1 MDNTASMNG
10 PDRRRHILHLALP
23 IIGAMVSQ
31 SILNLVDTAM
41 VGQLGDA
48 ALAAVGLGGLVV
60 FAGQAVVIG
69 FSRAVQTIAAH
80 RKGQNRLHE
89 SAQVLNAALLIIL
102 LISPWLSAALIFA
115 APYFYPLLNPDPAVI
130 AVGVPYFEVRILATL
145 FVGMNYA
152 FRGYWNAID
161 QSRLYLT
168 TLLVIHTSNI
178 LLNYVLI
185 FGHFGAPA
193 MGVTGAGLASAI
205 AVALGTA
212 TYFLLAFR
220 HARGNGFLR
229 GLPPW
234 ADIRTLISQSIPN
247 SVNDFSFLAGFT
259 ALYWIIGQVGTAEL
273 AAASVIMNITLIAIL
288 PGQGFALAATSLVGQ
303 ALGAGNSQMARI
315 WVKDI
320 ALLCLI
326 VMLLIGVPMWA
337 LPQLVLLPFI
347 IDQQTLNI
355 AKLPLQIVGISVA
368 IEGLKM
374 VLMHALIGAGDAHR
388 VTRIALSTQWL
399 FALPLSYLVGPV
411 LGFTWFGSG
420 LLAIWLAQELY
431 RGLQLAAYY
440 RIWQLGQWAGQKL

>member
-1 MDNTASMNG
+1 MTRVE
-10 PDRRRHILHLALP
+10 RRRRIFQLALP

-41 VGQLGDA
+41 VGQLGNA

-102 LISPWLSAALIFA
+102 IVSPFLSGLLVAA
-115 APYFYPLLNPDPAVI
+115 APYFYPLLNPDPEVI
-130 AVGVPYFEVRILATL
+130 SAGVPYFEVRIMATV

-161 QSRLYLT
+161 RSRLYLI

-185 FGHFGAPA
+185 FGHFGAPV

-205 AVALGTA
+205 AVALGTV
-212 TYFLLAFR
+212 TYFMLAFR
-220 HARGNGFLR
+220 HARKYGFLR
-229 GLPPW
+229 GLPPRK
-234 ADIRTLISQSIPN
+234 DISNLISQSIPN
-247 SVNDFSFLAGFT
+247 SLNDFSFLAGFT

-303 ALGAGNSQMARI
+303 ALGGGNASMAQL

-320 ALLCLI
+320 SRLCLLA
-326 VMLLIGVPMWA
+326 MLLIGLPMWVF
-337 LPQLVLLPFI
+337 PDLVLLPFI
-347 IDQQTLNI
+347 IDQQAFNI
-355 AKLPLQIVGISVA
+355 ARLPLQIVGITVTV
-368 IEGLKM
+368 EGLKM
-374 VLMHALIGAGDAHR
+374 VIMHALIGAGDAHR

-399 FALPLSYLVGPV
+399 FALPLSYLVGPI
-411 LGFTWFGSG
+411 LGVSWLGSG
-420 LLAIWLAQELY
+420 LLGIWLIQELY
-431 RGLQLAAYY
+431 RCLQLLIYY
-440 RIWQLGQWAGQKL
+440 RRWQQGHWKGHQL